1 MPRPTKLT
9 RKRLEAIC
17 ATLSTGGTRKAAA
30 AVAGVGESTF
40 YDWMRAGANDEGSNL
55 ARQLVVVVEA
65 AEGEAE
71 LRAATTINEAIDK
84 GDWKA
89 AAWWLERRRRQEWGR
104 PQPIPVA
111 QPEQEKTPQTFAEL
125 VRMASQ
131 SD

>member
-1 MPRPTKLT
+1 MPRRTKLT
-9 RKRLEAIC
+9 SQRMLVIQKALRAG
-17 ATLSTGGTRKAAA
+17 STRKAAA